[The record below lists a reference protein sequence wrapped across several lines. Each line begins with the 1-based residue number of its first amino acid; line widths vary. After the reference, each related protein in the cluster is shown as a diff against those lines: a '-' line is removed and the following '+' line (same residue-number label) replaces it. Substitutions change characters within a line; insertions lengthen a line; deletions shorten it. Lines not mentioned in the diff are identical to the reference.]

1 MNKFLATAIAAALAA
16 ASTASLADTINGGFF
31 INGNLGQSNY
41 RVSKLDWSDR
51 SDTAEAVR
59 FGYTWY
65 NTVDFGVE
73 GGYVNLGKFGYTTE
87 GVDYRWSEA
96 IKGRGLL
103 LGVNGKYRFAGKWFV
118 SARGGWLRSRVTESV
133 NYEIIN
139 YFSGLTE
146 SSGRNSRSS
155 NDNGWY
161 AGAGVG
167 YDFTPNFSLGVSYDN
182 YHSKAHFG
190 DFNASANVAMYS
202 AFAEYRF

>member
-16 ASTASLADTINGGFF
+16 ASTASFADTINGGFF

-41 RVSKLDWSDR
+41 RVSKQDWTDR
-51 SDTAEAVR
+51 NDFAEAVR

-73 GGYVNLGKFGYTTE
+73 AGYVNLGELGYKVK
-87 GVDYRWSEA
+87 GGGYYFKDA
-96 IKGRGLL
+96 IEGRGLL
-103 LGVNGKYRFAGKWFV
+103 LGVNGKYRFAGKWYV
-118 SARGGWLRSRVTESV
+118 SARGGWMRSHATERLSS
-133 NYEIIN
+133 NYP
-139 YFSGLTE
+139 GLPGFGGSE
-146 SSGRNSRSS
+146 SFSS

-167 YDFTPNFSLGVSYDN
+167 YDFTPNFSLGVNYDN
-182 YHSKAHFG
+182 YHSKATFG
-190 DFNASANVAMYS
+190 DFDASANVAMYS